1 MIGAVRE
8 WLASIVMVTLL
19 LSVAQT
25 LIPAGTIRKITSF
38 TGGLILLAAL
48 LQPLLGT
55 DLERLRLDLGD
66 YEDAIAARR
75 AELESAEKDTMAELI
90 AERTAAYISDKANT
104 LGLAVTVRVET
115 EAGDDGIPVPV
126 SVELRG
132 PRSEALTAYIEGELG
147 IPRER
152 QVWHEEN

>member
-8 WLASIVMVTLL
+8 WLTSIVVVTML

-25 LIPAGTIRKITSF
+25 LIPEGTVRRIASF

-48 LQPLLGT
+48 LQPALRT
-55 DLERLRLDLGD
+55 DLGRLRLNFSD
-66 YEDAIAARR
+66 YAGAIEDRR
-75 AELESAEKDTMAELI
+75 SELDNAGKEELAGLI
-90 AERTAAYISDKANT
+90 EERTAAYILDKANT
-104 LGLAVTVRVET
+104 LGLAVTVQVET
-115 EAGDDGIPVPV
+115 ETGTGGVPVPV
-126 SVELRG
+126 SVQLTGR
-132 PRSEALTAYIEGELG
+132 RDEALAAYIEGELG

>member
-1 MIGAVRE
+1 MIGALRE
-8 WLASIVMVTLL
+8 WLTSIVVVTML

-25 LIPAGTIRKITSF
+25 LIPEGTIRKIAFF

-48 LQPLLGT
+48 LQPVLRT
-55 DLERLRLDLGD
+55 DLGRLRLDLSD
-66 YEDAIAARR
+66 YAGAIEDCR
-75 AELESAEKDTMAELI
+75 AELDGAGKEELAGLI

-104 LGLAVTVRVET
+104 LGLTVTARVET
-115 EAGDDGIPVPV
+115 ETGTDGVPVPV
-126 SVELRG
+126 AVRLEG
-132 PRSEALTAYIEGELG
+132 ERSEALTAYIEGELG